1 MKHYAQNI
9 QSNYTLIKWGVN
21 EMERFIGTIAIS
33 ALFIFIAYVISIA
46 MVISKTIFMKDGDG
60 RQFIATV
67 YIICSSIAVAII
79 DGMLVYA
86 IMVIVN
92 NV

>member
-33 ALFIFIAYVISIA
+33 ALFIFGSPGI
-46 MVISKTIFMKDGDG
+46 IFNMLS
-60 RQFIATV
+60 REPILFI
-67 YIICSSIAVAII
+67 IENCFNMS
-79 DGMLVYA
+79 
-86 IMVIVN
+86 
-92 NV
+92 